1 MGNVTNQQP
10 DFFRSSNLLIA
21 LLVSQ
26 LVVLVFWLLTDPGL
40 RWINLG
46 LYSFYVIWLV
56 LLSLGLIQLATR
68 LTSTAA
74 PITRFFT
81 LAFVCTVAIFIVECA
96 AAYLLSE
103 GREKLPDVSRFV
115 RYWLADMLILVM
127 FHRSWFFLD
136 RVKELDRAEAESRLL
151 ALQARIQPHFLF
163 NGLNTIAEL
172 TSVQPDKA
180 EEAIQSLAM
189 LFRVSLENEDS
200 QHSLEKEITL
210 CKRFASLESWRVSGG
225 LDLKYKIR
233 VKHPEAWSVPKLIL
247 QPLLENAIKYG
258 KPNETGVPIR
268 LTISESSNKISIKV
282 VNGISESRSESGGSG
297 IAVNNIKDRLFALY
311 EDRYTFNQRELENEH
326 FVLVQIPK
334 QKVAN

>member
-1 MGNVTNQQP
+1 MSNTANQQP

-21 LLVSQ
+21 MLVSQ
-26 LVVLVFWLLTDPGL
+26 LVVLVFWLLTDASL

-56 LLSLGLIQLATR
+56 LLSLGLMQLAAR
-68 LTSTAA
+68 FTAESNSLS
-74 PITRFFT
+74 RFLT
-81 LAFVCTVAIFIVECA
+81 LALVCTLAIFVVECA
-96 AAYLLSE
+96 AAYLLSD
-103 GREKLPDVSRFV
+103 GRDKLPNTSRFV
-115 RYWLADMLILVM
+115 RYWLADMLILLL
-127 FHRSWFFLD
+127 FYRSWQFLD

-163 NGLNTIAEL
+163 NSLNTIAEL
-172 TSVQPDKA
+172 TSIKPQKA

-189 LFRVSLENEDS
+189 LFRVSLENQHS
-200 QHSLEKEITL
+200 QHSLEKEVTL
-210 CKRFASLESWRVSGG
+210 CKRFADLESWRVSGG
-225 LDLKYKIR
+225 LDVKYKIR

-258 KPNETGVPIR
+258 KPSETGVPIR
-268 LTISESSNKISIKV
+268 LNISESANKISIKV
-282 VNGISESRSESGGSG
+282 VNGISDTRDDSGGSG
-297 IAVNNIKDRLFALY
+297 IAVDNIRDRLFALY